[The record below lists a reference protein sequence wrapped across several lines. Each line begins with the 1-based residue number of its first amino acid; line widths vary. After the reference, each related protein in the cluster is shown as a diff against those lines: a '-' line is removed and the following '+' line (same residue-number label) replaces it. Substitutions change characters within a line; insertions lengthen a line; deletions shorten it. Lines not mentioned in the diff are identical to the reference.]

1 MGTLEYRLL
10 QDRHKKPL
18 VVIESALGSGQ
29 EIYPDALRSLA
40 AALIKIAAESEA
52 RDMGKGYSPVRNR
65 VSFGDAT
72 KGCCEMTA
80 EHIAEQLVK
89 DWQEAGKMPPLAW
102 DFRGFAAEAV
112 RRAAA
117 NGTYAAGKKAGAFEC
132 AEALRV

>member
-29 EIYPDALRSLA
+29 EIYPDTLRSLA

-117 NGTYAAGKKAGAFEC
+117 TGGF
-132 AEALRV
+132 